1 MRRKLLVPFPNL
13 QPIEWAGARFTRALY
28 LSFLKLDKTEPVPK
42 EHFGGGRGVFQE
54 EVQRLLREKRGTPRL
69 RERVD
74 VYVLVLI
81 TRV

>member
-13 QPIEWAGARFTRALY
+13 QPIEWAGARFTRTLY
-28 LSFLKLDKTEPVPK
+28 LNFLKLDKTEPVPK
-42 EHFGGGRGVFQE
+42 EHFGSFRKKCIDCC
-54 EVQRLLREKRGTPRL
+54 RKKRGTPRL

-74 VYVLVLI
+74 VCFLALI

>member
-42 EHFGGGRGVFQE
+42 EHFGDGSF
-54 EVQRLLREKRGTPRL
+54 REKCIDCCRKNKKRDT
-69 RERVD
+69 EA
-74 VYVLVLI
+74 
-81 TRV
+81 